1 VEEQQSKRGW
11 PFLRGTWRCSHGLAV
26 RLAIC
31 FLLIALASALVTSL
45 ATNEEGPGLILVTNG
60 LLLGYLLLAPRW
72 NWPRYLVVSF
82 VAQIVGGLLAGGD
95 WKLMLFVSVWNIVQV
110 TAAAALLRRRSR
122 ELPRFTE
129 RSYLLRFLAVAFI
142 AMPFAEA
149 IAFLP
154 FVHFPR
160 GATSLVAYL
169 DWSVAD
175 SLGIVVA
182 TPAFVAVFK
191 RHFRGRVNLRRNW
204 PYLTLVVA
212 TSIAGFSQSRAPIFF
227 LIYPCLVM
235 VVFRIGLE
243 WGAVSTFLVALVGGC
258 FTLHGD
264 GPFTFAKSLT
274 PVAPSVLLQ
283 VFIASAM
290 FMLYYISVVLD
301 QQKATERELKKI
313 ATLHALVVENSRD
326 TILMVDPMGHPLYA
340 SPAIEKLTGW
350 KPEEAAPLGFGE
362 MIHLEDLA
370 RVVRVV
376 KQLHPGA
383 DNAVVEHRIRKR
395 NGEYVWAEG
404 SLRLVLDPAKKTPSG
419 VLAILRDVS
428 ERKAAEQA
436 LQNAYRALETL
447 AATDPLTHLA
457 NRRRLDQCL
466 NSEWRRCMRERQPLS
481 LLLLDVDFFKA
492 FNDAYGHL
500 RGDSCLK
507 KIAEMVVGT
516 VSRPGDLVA
525 RFGGEEF
532 AVVLPRTPNAGA
544 IEVATQICEVVRSRK
559 VVHSGNPLGYLT
571 VSVGC
576 TTMVPAS
583 GQHASALVQHA
594 DEALYAAKRL
604 GRNRVANA
612 NAPNEMDSVPK
623 AG

>member
-1 VEEQQSKRGW
+1 VGEKAGGVGNSRRAGWKR
-11 PFLRGTWRCSHGLAV
+11 SHGLDV

-45 ATNEEGPGLILVTNG
+45 ATNEAGPGLILVTNG

-72 NWPRYLVVSF
+72 NWPRYLAVSF
-82 VAQIVGGLLAGGD
+82 VAQIVGGLLAGGPL
-95 WKLMLFVSVWNIVQV
+95 KLMLFVAVWNIVQV
-110 TAAAALLRRRSR
+110 TSAAALLRRNSR

-142 AMPFAEA
+142 AVPLAEA

-154 FVHFPR
+154 FVYFPP
-160 GATSLVAYL
+160 GATSVVAYL

-175 SLGIVVA
+175 SLGIVVS
-182 TPAFVAVFK
+182 TPAFVAIFR
-191 RHFRGRVNLRRNW
+191 RHFRGRVNPRKNW
-204 PYLTLVVA
+204 PYLALVVA
-212 TSIAGFSQSRAPIFF
+212 TSIAGFSQSNVPIFF
-227 LIYPCLVM
+227 LIYPCLVL
-235 VVFRIGLE
+235 VVFRMGLE
-243 WGAVSTFLVALVGGC
+243 WGAVSALFVALIGGC

-264 GPFTFAKSLT
+264 GPFSYAKSVT

-301 QQKATERELKKI
+301 QQKATERKLQ
-313 ATLHALVVENSRD
+313 AVVSLHQLVTENSRD
-326 TILMVDPMGHPLYA
+326 VIILADFDGRRSYV
-340 SPAIEKLTGW
+340 SPAAANWGGWNRDELLGLRSLDLVHPDDRPKAAAMVRSLQQGGDGDLIEC
-350 KPEEAAPLGFGE
+350 
-362 MIHLEDLA
+362 
-370 RVVRVV
+370 
-376 KQLHPGA
+376 
-383 DNAVVEHRIRKR
+383 RIRRK
-395 NGEYVWAEG
+395 NGDYVWTEAD
-404 SLRLVLDPAKKTPSG
+404 LRPVRDPETGIPTG
-419 VLAILRDVS
+419 VLNMVRDIS
-428 ERKAAEQA
+428 ERKTAEQA
-436 LQNAYRALETL
+436 LRNAYHALETL

-466 NSEWRRCMRERQPLS
+466 NTEWRRCMRERQPLS

-559 VVHSGNPLGYLT
+559 IVHSGNPLGYLT

-576 TTMVPAS
+576 ATTVPAS
-583 GQHASALVQHA
+583 GQHASALIQQA
-594 DEALYAAKRL
+594 DEALYAAKRH

-612 NAPNEMDSVPK
+612 NTPNKMDSVPK